1 MLDDVEGGGRVRVD
15 EKAGE
20 LWEGMEAKY
29 LMEWRE
35 MGRNCRGNCII
46 CKFCKSFN
54 GNTQYQEL
62 ENILAAKGIKYMKY
76 IITA

>member
-20 LWEGMEAKY
+20 LWEGMEVKY

-35 MGRNCRGNCII
+35 MGRNCRGNCIV
-46 CKFCKSFN
+46 CKLK
-54 GNTQYQEL
+54 
-62 ENILAAKGIKYMKY
+62 ILHKF
-76 IITA
+76 